1 MVRSAFLLLS
11 SSLAVSALFGQDIV
25 KLAPDRVTVE
35 FENAQVRVLR
45 FKEPPGS
52 KLPMHSHP
60 AHVAIGF
67 TDDYSRY
74 TFPDGTTAEEHSKAG
89 SVDFGKPVTHAAAS
103 LGDNPSESLM
113 IELKTPAAGVSVSGP
128 LDPATVDPKH
138 VKVELDNDLVRV
150 QRFNV
155 GPHETVPMHAHPAY
169 VQVSMS
175 GSHLRTACADGK
187 TEESSAAAG
196 QVRFSGPVKHSNEN
210 LSDKPSEVIVV
221 ELKTA
226 AQ

>member
-1 MVRSAFLLLS
+1 MVRKAFLLLS
-11 SSLAVSALFGQDIV
+11 SSLAVSAMFGQDIV

-45 FKEPPGS
+45 FKEPAGS
-52 KLPMHSHP
+52 SLPMHSHP
-60 AHVAIGF
+60 AYVAIGF

-74 TFPDGTTAEEHSKAG
+74 TFPDGRTAEERSKAG
-89 SVDFGKPVTHAAAS
+89 SVDFSIAVTHAAAS

-128 LDPATVDPKH
+128 LDSATVDPKH

-150 QRFNV
+150 LRFNV
-155 GPHETVPMHAHPAY
+155 GPHETIPMHSHPAY
-169 VQVSMS
+169 VFVSMS
-175 GSHLRTACADGK
+175 GSHLRTAYADGK

-196 QVRFSGPVKHSNEN
+196 QVRFSGPVKHTNEN